1 MISVHVPPIPI
12 DVKTVFFAFEVI
24 ATFAFA
30 LSGLFVARDNKLD
43 AVGTFIATFLAAFG
57 GGTLRDIML
66 QQRPFYWVTQS
77 ELLWG
82 ILFMSVLSSLTLR
95 MSNWLSQRMIMVAD
109 AIGLGIFSATGTQM
123 ALQHGW
129 PALPA
134 VLMGVLA
141 ATFGGLLR
149 DIACNEKPM
158 LMSDPTPYASV
169 AFVGNWGLLLLLQLQ
184 WLDVFW
190 STVVASASIAGARL
204 LLAFLGVKLPQL
216 DSH

>member
-1 MISVHVPPIPI
+1 MPAMELSLDPRL
-12 DVKTVFFAFEVI
+12 VFVTLEIVGI
-24 ATFAFA
+24 FAFA
-30 LSGLFVARDNKLD
+30 LSGLFVAKQHRLD
-43 AVGTFIATFLAAFG
+43 AVGSFIAIFLAAFG
-57 GGTLRDIML
+57 GGTLRDLML
-66 QQRPFYWVTQS
+66 EQRPFYWVEQS
-77 ELLWG
+77 ALLWG
-82 ILFMSVLSSLTLR
+82 VLVMALLGSLTLR
-95 MSNWLSQRMIMVAD
+95 ITSRLFSDRVILVAD
-109 AIGLGIFSATGTQM
+109 AVGLGIFSATGTQM

-169 AFVGNWGLLLLLQLQ
+169 AFVGNWGLLLRLQLQ

>member
-1 MISVHVPPIPI
+1 MPAMELSLDPRL
-12 DVKTVFFAFEVI
+12 VFVTLEIVGI
-24 ATFAFA
+24 FAFA
-30 LSGLFVARDNKLD
+30 LSGLFVAKQHRLD
-43 AVGTFIATFLAAFG
+43 AVGSFIAIFLAAFG
-57 GGTLRDIML
+57 GGTLRDLML
-66 QQRPFYWVTQS
+66 EQRPFYWVEQS
-77 ELLWG
+77 ALLWG
-82 ILFMSVLSSLTLR
+82 VLIMALLGSLTLR
-95 MSNWLSQRMIMVAD
+95 ITSRLFSDRVILVAD
-109 AIGLGIFSATGTQM
+109 AVGLGIFSATGTQM

>member
-1 MISVHVPPIPI
+1 MPAMELSLDPRL
-12 DVKTVFFAFEVI
+12 VFVTLEIVGI
-24 ATFAFA
+24 FAFA
-30 LSGLFVARDNKLD
+30 LSGLFVAKQHRLD
-43 AVGTFIATFLAAFG
+43 AVGSFIAIFLAAFG
-57 GGTLRDIML
+57 GGTLRDLML
-66 QQRPFYWVTQS
+66 EQRPFYWVEQS
-77 ELLWG
+77 ALLWG
-82 ILFMSVLSSLTLR
+82 VLVMALLGSLTLR
-95 MSNWLSQRMIMVAD
+95 ITSRLFSDRVILVAD
-109 AIGLGIFSATGTQM
+109 AVGLGIFSATGTQM

-141 ATFGGLLR
+141 ATFGVLLR

>member
-1 MISVHVPPIPI
+1 MELSLDPRL
-12 DVKTVFFAFEVI
+12 VFVTLEIVGI
-24 ATFAFA
+24 FAFA
-30 LSGLFVARDNKLD
+30 LSGLFVAKQHRLD
-43 AVGTFIATFLAAFG
+43 AVGSFIAIFLAAFG
-57 GGTLRDIML
+57 GGTLRDLML
-66 QQRPFYWVTQS
+66 EQRPFYWVEQS
-77 ELLWG
+77 ALLWG
-82 ILFMSVLSSLTLR
+82 VLVMALLGSLTLR
-95 MSNWLSQRMIMVAD
+95 ITSRLFSDRVILVAD
-109 AIGLGIFSATGTQM
+109 AVGLGIFSATGTQM

>member
-1 MISVHVPPIPI
+1 MELSLDPRL
-12 DVKTVFFAFEVI
+12 VFTTLEVI
-24 ATFAFA
+24 AIFAFA
-30 LSGLFVARDNKLD
+30 LSGLFVAKQHRLD
-43 AVGTFIATFLAAFG
+43 AVGSFIAIFLAAFG
-57 GGTLRDIML
+57 GGTLRDIL
-66 QQRPFYWVTQS
+66 LDQRPFYWVKNS
-77 ELLWG
+77 SLLWG
-82 ILFMSVLSSLTLR
+82 VLAMALLGSLTLR
-95 MSNWLSQRMIMVAD
+95 LSSRLFSNRVILVAD

-123 ALQHGW
+123 ALQLDW
-129 PALPA
+129 PARPA
-134 VLMGVLA
+134 VMIGVIA

-190 STVVASASIAGARL
+190 STVVASVAIAGARL

-216 DSH
+216 DGH

>member
-1 MISVHVPPIPI
+1 MPAMELSLDPRL
-12 DVKTVFFAFEVI
+12 VFVTLEIVGI
-24 ATFAFA
+24 FAFA
-30 LSGLFVARDNKLD
+30 LSGLFVAKQHRLD
-43 AVGTFIATFLAAFG
+43 AVGSFIAIFLAAFG
-57 GGTLRDIML
+57 GGTLRDLML
-66 QQRPFYWVTQS
+66 EQRPFYWVEQS
-77 ELLWG
+77 ALLWG
-82 ILFMSVLSSLTLR
+82 VLVMALLGSLTLR
-95 MSNWLSQRMIMVAD
+95 ITSRLFSDRVILVAD
-109 AIGLGIFSATGTQM
+109 AVGLGIFSATGTQM